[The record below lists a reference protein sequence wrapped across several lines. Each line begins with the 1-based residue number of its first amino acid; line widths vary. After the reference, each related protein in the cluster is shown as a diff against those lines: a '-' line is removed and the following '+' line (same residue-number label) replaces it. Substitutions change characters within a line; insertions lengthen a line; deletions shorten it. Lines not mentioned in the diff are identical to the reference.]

1 MLALVLGMSVHAA
14 TGHDPLV
21 GPTSSDD
28 GLHHVPTAGRFFF
41 SSPTRSSPSRFV
53 SSPPLRLFLSF
64 PIRFSPGSCWDH
76 LGSVANRRRR
86 RLVTPPVVMVAG
98 VMWPGGV
105 GCRSVG

>member
-53 SSPPLRLFLSF
+53 SSPPLRLVPLLPDSFLSWVSLGPF
-64 PIRFSPGSCWDH
+64 GVSGQPSPSAVGHSTCGDGGGCH
-76 LGSVANRRRR
+76 
-86 RLVTPPVVMVAG
+86 VAG
-98 VMWPGGV
+98 WRWV
-105 GCRSVG
+105 S

>member
-53 SSPPLRLFLSF
+53 SLLGLVGTIWGQWPTVAVGGWSL
-64 PIRFSPGSCWDH
+64 H
-76 LGSVANRRRR
+76 L
-86 RLVTPPVVMVAG
+86 
-98 VMWPGGV
+98 W
-105 GCRSVG
+105 